1 MTLTWFEHATF
12 WSGVR
17 RATIAPQSHLM
28 GGSCVLRQ
36 CLTIL
41 QLGRAITPADDS
53 SLPSTM
59 SPPTKV
65 SSTMVTRITVG
76 TNRATCSL
84 TDSWVKWHLYC
95 FYRTSVGKKWEL
107 MKWPWRDSN
116 TQPSDLESDALPL
129 RHRVIWRMTA
139 VYYCNEYYHAQNNI
153 MGTQCYPR
161 YMHFIL
167 SHTRLKLDTKRIH
180 FHIRPSL
187 SIV

>member
-17 RATIAPQSHLM
+17 CATIAPQ
-28 GGSCVLRQ
+28 LRHRVIWWVVAVYS

-65 SSTMVTRITVG
+65 SSTIVTVG

-107 MKWPWRDSN
+107 MTLTWFEHATFWSGVRRATIAPQSHLMDDSYVLL
-116 TQPSDLESDALPL
+116 Q
-129 RHRVIWRMTA
+129 W
-139 VYYCNEYYHAQNNI
+139 
-153 MGTQCYPR
+153 
-161 YMHFIL
+161 IL
-167 SHTRLKLDTKRIH
+167 SCSK
-180 FHIRPSL
+180 
-187 SIV
+187 